1 MSDKPLVQ
9 QALAQELADLVLLV
23 PRAAAPSS
31 STSAA
36 PACQAA
42 LGFLEGFWDAI
53 VREWSGL
60 DKWRMDKFY
69 LLVRRFANAGFRLV
83 AREQWDAAAVAELAR
98 IMRKQG
104 GPMW

>member
-1 MSDKPLVQ
+1 M
-9 QALAQELADLVLLV
+9 
-23 PRAAAPSS
+23 
-31 STSAA
+31 
-36 PACQAA
+36 
-42 LGFLEGFWDAI
+42 
-53 VREWSGL
+53 REWSGL